1 MDNPITIKDIAKMC
15 GCGVST
21 VSRALN
27 NHPDIN
33 EETRKKIMA
42 VVKEYNFVPNNSA
55 RNLKIT
61 DSKTIAILIKGIA
74 NPFFMK
80 MIKVIENE
88 IRRQKYS
95 LIIQHVDHNQDE
107 VDVAIEL
114 EREKKLKG
122 IIFLGGYFNH
132 TKEKLD
138 AISVPFVISTVNM
151 TEQYSVNYSS
161 IAVDDVK
168 ESYKIVDYLIKL
180 GHKKILLISADLE
193 DESIGKLRKV
203 GYEKALRDNGIDF
216 DESLIIPMSDDS
228 DAYSMKAGFEA
239 MEEAL
244 KRKLDF
250 TAVFAVADAVAIG
263 ACRALA
269 DAGKKIPEDVSVVG
283 FDGIDNAKY
292 YSPRITTIRQ
302 PFEEMAIETT
312 ELLFKYIDGIKDSDK
327 TSQKLFDGEL
337 VIGESTS
344 KCKEMD

>member
-1 MDNPITIKDIAKMC
+1 MEQITIKDIARMC

-33 EETRKKIMA
+33 EETRNKILN
-42 VVKEYNFVPNNSA
+42 VVKETGFVPNNSA

-61 DSKTIAILIKGIA
+61 DSKTIAVLIKGIA

-80 MIKVIENE
+80 MIKIMEQE
-88 IRRQKYS
+88 IQRQKYS
-95 LIIQHVDHNQDE
+95 LILQHVEFDQDE

-138 AISVPFVISTVNM
+138 KINVPFVISTVNM
-151 TEQYSVNYSS
+151 TEEYSS
-161 IAVDDVK
+161 NYVSVAVDDVK
-168 ESYKIVDYLIKL
+168 ESYKIVDYLCKL
-180 GHKKILLISADLE
+180 GHKKILLISADPN
-193 DESIGKLRKV
+193 DESIGKLRKE
-203 GYEKALRDNGIDF
+203 GYMKALSENGISVN
-216 DESLIIPMSDDS
+216 ENLIVPMSNDADS
-228 DAYSMKAGFEA
+228 YSMKAGFLTLQ
-239 MEEAL
+239 EAL
-244 KRKLDF
+244 NRNLDF
-250 TAVFAVADAVAIG
+250 SAVFAISDAVAIG

-269 DAGKKIPEDVSVVG
+269 DAGKSIPGDVSVVG

-302 PFEEMAIETT
+302 PFEDMAKASIK
-312 ELLFKYIDGIKDSDK
+312 LLFKYIEGDK
-327 TSQKLFDGEL
+327 NSEELQRRLFEGEL
-337 VIGESTS
+337 IIGEST
-344 KCKEMD
+344 MAV

>member
-1 MDNPITIKDIAKMC
+1 MEQITIKDIARMC

-33 EETRKKIMA
+33 EETRNKILN
-42 VVKEYNFVPNNSA
+42 VVKETGFVPNNSA

-61 DSKTIAILIKGIA
+61 DSKTIAVLIKGIA

-80 MIKVIENE
+80 MIKIMEQE
-88 IRRQKYS
+88 IQRQKYS
-95 LIIQHVDHNQDE
+95 LILQHVEFDQDE

-138 AISVPFVISTVNM
+138 KINVPFVISTVNM
-151 TEQYSVNYSS
+151 TEEYSS
-161 IAVDDVK
+161 NYVSVAVDDVK
-168 ESYKIVDYLIKL
+168 ESYKIVDYLCKL
-180 GHKKILLISADLE
+180 GHKKILLISADPN
-193 DESIGKLRKV
+193 DESIGKLRKE
-203 GYEKALRDNGIDF
+203 GYMKALSENGISV
-216 DESLIIPMSDDS
+216 DENLIVPMSNDADS
-228 DAYSMKAGFEA
+228 YSMKAGFLTLQ
-239 MEEAL
+239 EAL
-244 KRKLDF
+244 NRKLDF
-250 TAVFAVADAVAIG
+250 SAVFAISDAVAIG

-269 DAGKKIPEDVSVVG
+269 DAGKSIPGDVSVVG

-302 PFEEMAIETT
+302 PFEDMAKASIK
-312 ELLFKYIDGIKDSDK
+312 LLFKYIEGDK
-327 TSQKLFDGEL
+327 NSEELQRRLFEGEL
-337 VIGESTS
+337 IIGEST
-344 KCKEMD
+344 MAV

>member
-80 MIKVIENE
+80 MIKVMENE

-95 LIIQHVDHNQDE
+95 LIIQHVDYNQDE

-302 PFEEMAIETT
+302 PFEEMADETIS
-312 ELLFKYIDGIKDSDK
+312 LLFKYIDGTKSADEAR
-327 TSQKLFDGEL
+327 QKLFEGEL
-337 VIGESTS
+337 LIGESTAEL
-344 KCKEMD
+344 KK

>member
-95 LIIQHVDHNQDE
+95 LIIQHVDYNQDE

-250 TAVFAVADAVAIG
+250 TAVFAVADSVAIG

-302 PFEEMAIETT
+302 PFEEMADETIS
-312 ELLFKYIDGIKDSDK
+312 LLFKYIDGTKSADEAR
-327 TSQKLFDGEL
+327 QKLFEGEL
-337 VIGESTS
+337 LIGESTAEL
-344 KCKEMD
+344 KK

>member
-1 MDNPITIKDIAKMC
+1 MEQITIKDIARMC

-33 EETRKKIMA
+33 EETRNKILN
-42 VVKEYNFVPNNSA
+42 VVKETGFVPNNSA

-61 DSKTIAILIKGIA
+61 DSKTIAVLIKGIA

-80 MIKVIENE
+80 MIKIMEQE
-88 IRRQKYS
+88 IQRQKYS
-95 LIIQHVDHNQDE
+95 LILQHVEFDQDE

-138 AISVPFVISTVNM
+138 KINVPFVISTVNM
-151 TEQYSVNYSS
+151 TEEYSS
-161 IAVDDVK
+161 NYASVAVDDVK
-168 ESYKIVDYLIKL
+168 ESYKIVDYLCKL
-180 GHKKILLISADLE
+180 GHKKILLISADPN
-193 DESIGKLRKV
+193 DESIGKLRKE
-203 GYEKALRDNGIDF
+203 GYMKALSENGISVN
-216 DESLIIPMSDDS
+216 ENLIVPMSNDA
-228 DAYSMKAGFEA
+228 DAYSMEAGFLTLQ
-239 MEEAL
+239 EAL
-244 KRKLDF
+244 NRNLDF
-250 TAVFAVADAVAIG
+250 SAVFAISDAVAIG

-269 DAGKKIPEDVSVVG
+269 DAGKSIPGDVSVVG

-302 PFEEMAIETT
+302 PFEDMAKASIK
-312 ELLFKYIDGIKDSDK
+312 LLFKYIEGDK
-327 TSQKLFDGEL
+327 NSEELQRRLFEGEL
-337 VIGESTS
+337 IIGEST
-344 KCKEMD
+344 MAV

>member
-1 MDNPITIKDIAKMC
+1 MEQITIKDIARMC

-33 EETRKKIMA
+33 EETRNKILN
-42 VVKEYNFVPNNSA
+42 VVKETGFVPNNSA

-61 DSKTIAILIKGIA
+61 DSKTIAVLIKGIA

-80 MIKVIENE
+80 MIKIMEQE
-88 IRRQKYS
+88 IQRQKYS
-95 LIIQHVDHNQDE
+95 LILQHVEFDQDE

-138 AISVPFVISTVNM
+138 KINVPFVISTVNM
-151 TEQYSVNYSS
+151 TEEYSS
-161 IAVDDVK
+161 NYVSVAVDDVK
-168 ESYKIVDYLIKL
+168 ESYKIVDYLCKL
-180 GHKKILLISADLE
+180 GHKKILLISADPN
-193 DESIGKLRKV
+193 DESIGKLRKE
-203 GYEKALRDNGIDF
+203 GYMKALSENGISV
-216 DESLIIPMSDDS
+216 DENLIVPMSNDADS
-228 DAYSMKAGFEA
+228 YSMKAGFLTLQ
-239 MEEAL
+239 EAL
-244 KRKLDF
+244 NRNLDF
-250 TAVFAVADAVAIG
+250 SAVFAISDAVAIG

-269 DAGKKIPEDVSVVG
+269 DAGKSIPGDVSVVG

-302 PFEEMAIETT
+302 PFEDMAKASIK
-312 ELLFKYIDGIKDSDK
+312 LLFKYIEGDK
-327 TSQKLFDGEL
+327 NSEELQRRLFEGEL
-337 VIGESTS
+337 IIGEST
-344 KCKEMD
+344 MAV

>member
-1 MDNPITIKDIAKMC
+1 MEQITIKDIARMC

-33 EETRKKIMA
+33 EETRNKIMN
-42 VVKEYNFVPNNSA
+42 VVKETGFVPNNSA

-61 DSKTIAILIKGIA
+61 DSKTIAVLIKGIA

-80 MIKVIENE
+80 MIKIMEQE
-88 IRRQKYS
+88 IQRKKYS
-95 LIIQHVDHNQDE
+95 LILQHVEFDQDE

-138 AISVPFVISTVNM
+138 KINVPFVISTVNM
-151 TEQYSVNYSS
+151 TEEYSS
-161 IAVDDVK
+161 NYASVAVDDVK
-168 ESYKIVDYLIKL
+168 ESYKIVDYLCKL
-180 GHKKILLISADLE
+180 GHKKILLISADPN
-193 DESIGKLRKV
+193 DESIGKLRKE
-203 GYEKALRDNGIDF
+203 GYMKALSENGISVN
-216 DESLIIPMSDDS
+216 ENLIVPMSNDADS
-228 DAYSMKAGFEA
+228 YSMKAGFLTLQ
-239 MEEAL
+239 EAL
-244 KRKLDF
+244 NRNLDF
-250 TAVFAVADAVAIG
+250 SAVFAISDAVAIG

-269 DAGKKIPEDVSVVG
+269 DAGKSIPGDVSVVG

-302 PFEEMAIETT
+302 PFEDMAKASIK
-312 ELLFKYIDGIKDSDK
+312 LLFKYIEGDK
-327 TSQKLFDGEL
+327 NSEELQRRLFEGEL
-337 VIGESTS
+337 IIGEST
-344 KCKEMD
+344 MAV

>member
-1 MDNPITIKDIAKMC
+1 MKQITIKDIARMC

-33 EETRKKIMA
+33 EETRNKILN
-42 VVKEYNFVPNNSA
+42 VVKETGFVPNNSA

-61 DSKTIAILIKGIA
+61 DSKTIAVLIKGIA

-80 MIKVIENE
+80 MIKIMEQE
-88 IRRQKYS
+88 TQRQKYS
-95 LIIQHVDHNQDE
+95 LILQHVEFDQDE

-138 AISVPFVISTVNM
+138 KINVPFVISTVNM
-151 TEQYSVNYSS
+151 TEEYSS
-161 IAVDDVK
+161 NYASVAVDDVK
-168 ESYKIVDYLIKL
+168 ESYKIVDYLCKL
-180 GHKKILLISADLE
+180 GHKKILLISADPN
-193 DESIGKLRKV
+193 DESIGKLRKE
-203 GYEKALRDNGIDF
+203 GYMKALSENGISV
-216 DESLIIPMSDDS
+216 DENLIVPMSNDADS
-228 DAYSMKAGFEA
+228 YSMKAGFLTLQ
-239 MEEAL
+239 EAL
-244 KRKLDF
+244 NRNLDF
-250 TAVFAVADAVAIG
+250 SAVFAISDAVAIG

-269 DAGKKIPEDVSVVG
+269 DAGKSIPGDVSVVG

-302 PFEEMAIETT
+302 PFEDMAKASIK
-312 ELLFKYIDGIKDSDK
+312 LLFKYIEGDK
-327 TSQKLFDGEL
+327 NSEELQRRLFEGEL
-337 VIGESTS
+337 IIGEST
-344 KCKEMD
+344 MAV

>member
-1 MDNPITIKDIAKMC
+1 MEQITIKDIARMC

-33 EETRKKIMA
+33 EETRNKILS
-42 VVKEYNFVPNNSA
+42 VVKETGFVPNNSA

-61 DSKTIAILIKGIA
+61 DSKTIAVLIKGIA

-80 MIKVIENE
+80 MIKIMEQE
-88 IRRQKYS
+88 IQRQKYS
-95 LIIQHVDHNQDE
+95 LILQHVEFDQDE

-138 AISVPFVISTVNM
+138 KINVPFVISTVNM
-151 TEQYSVNYSS
+151 TEEYSS
-161 IAVDDVK
+161 NYASVAVDDVK
-168 ESYKIVDYLIKL
+168 ESYKIVDYLCKL
-180 GHKKILLISADLE
+180 GHKKILLISADPN
-193 DESIGKLRKV
+193 DESIGKLRKE
-203 GYEKALRDNGIDF
+203 GYMKALSENGISV
-216 DESLIIPMSDDS
+216 DENLIVPMSNDADS
-228 DAYSMKAGFEA
+228 YSMEAGFLA
-239 MEEAL
+239 LQEAL
-244 KRKLDF
+244 NRNLDF
-250 TAVFAVADAVAIG
+250 SAVFAISDAVAIG

-269 DAGKKIPEDVSVVG
+269 DAGKSIPGDVSVVG

-302 PFEEMAIETT
+302 PFEDMAKASIK
-312 ELLFKYIDGIKDSDK
+312 LLFKYIEGDK
-327 TSQKLFDGEL
+327 NSEELQRRLFEGEL
-337 VIGESTS
+337 IIGEST
-344 KCKEMD
+344 MAV